1 MLWKAK
7 YQKYMCTFAI
17 LHIKI
22 LLNNKYVHKW
32 RSWVTYASL
41 KHIHISI
48 IYMLCPIFP
57 RLYVSLDIKL
67 TYVQLVVRWQRAFT
81 VIAILLVCVRVGVR
95 VFANTCNSA
104 QLGFFKFPTFFP
116 RKRTNIIVLKNV
128 KKKKY
133 KNKKRKKF
141 KKANLHINLCLPKK
155 NIILLLNFFVCFN
168 K

>member
-81 VIAILLVCVRVGVR
+81 VIAILLVCVRVSVR
-95 VFANTCNSA
+95 VCANTCNSA

-116 RKRTNIIVLKNV
+116 RKRTYIIVLKNV
-128 KKKKY
+128 KKKNIKT
-133 KNKKRKKF
+133 KNEKNLKKPTC
-141 KKANLHINLCLPKK
+141 I
-155 NIILLLNFFVCFN
+155 
-168 K
+168 